1 MILLIHPPIAKASE
15 PPAGIAQLAGTLLSH
30 NHRCAVAD
38 LNLDGLLYLI
48 DHADAGN
55 DRWSTRARKNRT
67 TNLDSIRSVELY
79 TSIARYQ
86 KTVLELNKLVEL
98 HGGQN
103 TTAGLANYQDSNFS
117 PVKSSDLHRM
127 AHSPNKNLFYS
138 FYREHIPPL
147 LDKHQPHSIGISIN
161 YLSQALPAFALIG
174 ILKTLAPGITIIAGG
189 GLITSWMRTPNWSDP
204 FAGLIDHCID
214 GPGEQPLLELL
225 GTTANHTS
233 VPRYDLLPLDRYFAP
248 GVILPFSCSTGCFW
262 NKCNFC
268 PERAEGSMFT
278 CKEGTAVIDDI
289 TSLKEQTAPS
299 LLHFLDNAVPPSI
312 LQHFSQETPGMP
324 WYGFVRITHHLLDIN
339 FCRQLR
345 KSGCCM
351 LKIGI
356 ESGDQGVLDTM
367 EKGVELATISTVLSN
382 LAKAGIATYVYLLF
396 GTPGEGY
403 AEAGKTLSLVRRHH
417 GDITF
422 LNLAIFNM
430 PINTHQ
436 NSALQTHRFYEGDL
450 SLYTDFHHPLGW
462 NRKKVRAFLD
472 REFKKQ
478 PEIQDMLQRAPMIFT
493 SNHAPF
499 FSNSFQHKHNI

>member
-1 MILLIHPPIAKASE
+1 MLLIHPPVAKASE
-15 PPAGIAQLAGTLLSH
+15 PPAGIAQLAGALLAH
-30 NHRCAVAD
+30 NHGCAVAD

-48 DHADAGN
+48 DHAEAGN
-55 DRWSTRARKNRT
+55 DRWSIRAQKNRS
-67 TNLDSIRSVELY
+67 TNLNSIRSAELY
-79 TSIARYQ
+79 TTIARYQ
-86 KTVLELNKLVEL
+86 KTVLELNRLVGL
-98 HGGQN
+98 HGAPG

-117 PVKSSDLHRM
+117 PVKSDDLHRM
-127 AHSPNKNLFYS
+127 AHSPEKNLFYS
-138 FYREHIPPL
+138 FYCKHIPLL

-174 ILKTLAPGITIIAGG
+174 FLKKFAAELPIIAGG
-189 GLITSWMRTPNWSDP
+189 GLITSWMRTPNWSNP
-204 FAGLIDHCID
+204 FTGLIDHCID
-214 GPGEQPLLELL
+214 GPGKQPLLELL

-233 VPRYDLLPLDRYFAP
+233 VPRYDLLPLDRYLAP
-248 GVILPFSCSTGCFW
+248 GVIVPYSCSSGCFW

-289 TSLKEQTAPS
+289 ISLQEQTAPT
-299 LLHFLDNAVPPSI
+299 LLHFLDNAIPPSI
-312 LQHFSQETPGMP
+312 LQHFSEKTPGMP
-324 WYGFVRITHHLLDIN
+324 WYGFIRITHHLLDAS
-339 FCRQLR
+339 FCRRLR

-356 ESGDQGVLDTM
+356 ESGDQGVLDHM
-367 EKGVELATISTVLSN
+367 EKGVDLASISTVLSN
-382 LAKAGIATYVYLLF
+382 LGKAGIATYVYLLF

-403 AEAGKTLSLVRRHH
+403 AEAGKTLSLVCRHH

-430 PINTHQ
+430 PINTQ
-436 NSALQTHRFYEGDL
+436 QTSALQTRRFYEGDL

-462 NRKKVRAFLD
+462 SRKKIRLFLD

-478 PEIQDMLQRAPMIFT
+478 PVIQEILQRDPMIFT

-499 FSNSFQHKHNI
+499 FSKGFQHKHDI